1 MSCGGDKDPTEA
13 DILRYKIAFRL
24 FDKGNEGTVSIKD
37 LSTILR
43 SLGQNVT
50 ESVVQ
55 YVIDKMDAGVSGTID
70 FPELCLLMTCRLG
83 HVVSKKNT
91 IAVLRALGG
100 SLAAVRYVMT
110 SLLSEPLTDDEF
122 DAVLTDDFVSM
133 VERVRS
139 DVAAKAAAVEGEE
152 SGEESD
158 EEAGEDA
165 DEEAD
170 EESGE
175 EAGEDADEESDEKSD
190 EEADEESDEKSDEES
205 GEEAAPVKGK
215 MCWYMNSG
223 EQIEVEVVK
232 VSRDDG
238 VPYYSICM
246 PDGSVRETEGDRLVE
261 VEEAGEETVAG
272 ELARL
277 KQHKASLKQ
286 HNASLKQHYAA
297 LATENASLKLGGFVA
312 LLPVKGIL
320 QTIAL
325 DVKYAPKRAAMAK
338 HLASFE
344 NAVATP
350 LRGNGPLDR
359 ANANYLLAESDV
371 AAVRASSVYHMA
383 RLLQPILHLS

>member
-158 EEAGEDA
+158 EEAGED
-165 DEEAD
+165 
-170 EESGE
+170 
-175 EAGEDADEESDEKSD
+175 
-190 EEADEESDEKSDEES
+190 ADEESDEKSDEES

-371 AAVRASSVYHMA
+371 AAVRASSVYHMV